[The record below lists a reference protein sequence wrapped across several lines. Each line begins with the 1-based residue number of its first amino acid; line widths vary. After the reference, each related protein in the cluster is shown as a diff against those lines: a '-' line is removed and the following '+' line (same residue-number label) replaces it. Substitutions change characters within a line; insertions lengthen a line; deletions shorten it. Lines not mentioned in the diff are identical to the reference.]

1 MINYVIQAGGDYGLV
16 SSSSHS
22 SQGVNA
28 DVEAQG
34 LEPEADD
41 DYVPPVDEGWSPENS
56 DSFVNS
62 LDVDNEEGYED
73 TQSS

>member
-1 MINYVIQAGGDYGLV
+1 
-16 SSSSHS
+16 
-22 SQGVNA
+22 VNA